1 MKDLSDDV
9 TRKLTEMLQADEA
22 ALEKFYQFFGLKME
36 GWFPLEEIK
45 QMFPDT
51 AVSVLKECFEA
62 LRLYDLVEIMEK
74 VKPRCLRPAVSPEQ
88 IEKLRRADDRPTK
101 YHSNVAVLVVNHIVE
116 DDIVEREDA
125 EKIEIFFKDINS
137 QNEVATIA
145 LASTQETNEVF
156 REIRERN
163 LGMRYYHLRED
174 RCKKDLEKLLQR
186 KARLEKEL
194 EEVMQMEKA
203 RLQRRSLEQKLK
215 ELKEQELRCRGKL
228 ENVAKEKE
236 QVQRDFEKLKE
247 LEKENTKPLST
258 AIDKWIHNQ
267 GLLTSYTYTQVYSNK
282 IDRGG

>member
-1 MKDLSDDV
+1 
-9 TRKLTEMLQADEA
+9 MLQADEA

-88 IEKLRRADDRPTK
+88 IEKLRRADNRPTK